1 MVPTAILA
9 DQHLESFKQ
18 ILDKYNIN
26 IQILK
31 SGMKKKEKTQV
42 LEDIENGN
50 IDILIGT
57 HAILEENVVFN
68 NLGLVVTDEQHRFG
82 VRQREKYDCN
92 VCNTNSKNIRINT
105 LWRS

>member
-18 ILDKYNIN
+18 ILDKYDIN

-68 NLGLVVTDEQHRFG
+68 NLGLVVTD
-82 VRQREKYDCN
+82 
-92 VCNTNSKNIRINT
+92 
-105 LWRS
+105 